1 LNSRVRNGIIIAIL
15 GIALIAFGIFITS
28 RLLLNNL
35 APLPPAETEA
45 DETVPVLVATHP
57 IAVGMVLQAGDVNIV
72 DVPVGLAPSGS
83 LDNVESAVGRYAMV
97 DLAAGEMVLDQKL
110 ADPTNISQ
118 GIGLNLEL
126 DQVLLAFPADD
137 LMSSLS
143 FIKRGDLVDIFATIE
158 QKIPAD
164 PDQLGAIEG
173 EEPTQNEVLA
183 YTFDALQRVKITAM
197 VVEIVEDRQTTPTLN
212 AKDDGEQTQPQ
223 ETETKAYL
231 LALSSQDALALKHL
245 KDTGAVFDLVLRN
258 PKSNQLFE
266 NGPVTL
272 KYLFDRYQ
280 LEGPR

>member
-1 LNSRVRNGIIIAIL
+1 MNSRVRNGIIIAIL
-15 GIALIAFGIFITS
+15 GIALIACGIFFTG

-35 APLPPAETEA
+35 APLPPAETEV
-45 DETVPVLVATHP
+45 EESVQVLVATHP
-57 IAVGMVLQAGDVNIV
+57 IAAGMVLEAGDVNIV

-83 LDNVESAVGRYAMV
+83 LENVESAVGRYVMV
-97 DLAAGEMVLDQKL
+97 DLSAGEMVLDQKL

-118 GIGLNLEL
+118 GVGFNLEL

-137 LMSSLS
+137 LMSTLNY
-143 FIKRGDLVDIFATIE
+143 IQRGDQVDIFATIE

-173 EEPTQNEVLA
+173 EEPTNNEVLA
-183 YTFDALQRVKITAM
+183 YTFDAMQRVKITGK
-197 VVEIVEDRQTTPTLN
+197 VVEIVEDRQSTPTLN
-212 AKDDGEQTQPQ
+212 AKEDEEPTQPE

-231 LALSSQDALALKHL
+231 LALSSQDALTLKYL

>member
-1 LNSRVRNGIIIAIL
+1 MNSRVRNGIIIAIL
-15 GIALIAFGIFITS
+15 GIALVAFGIFLTG

-45 DETVPVLVATHP
+45 EESVQVLVATHP
-57 IAVGMVLQAGDVNIV
+57 IAAGMVLQAGDVNIV
-72 DVPVGLAPSGS
+72 EVPVGLAPSGS
-83 LDNVESAVGRYAMV
+83 LNNVESAVGRFAMV

-110 ADPTNISQ
+110 ADPSNISQ
-118 GIGLNLEL
+118 GIGYNLEL

-143 FIKRGDLVDIFATIE
+143 FVQRGDLVDIFATIE

-164 PDQLGAIEG
+164 PDQLGAIDG
-173 EEPTQNEVLA
+173 EEPAQNEVLA
-183 YTFDALQRVKITAM
+183 YTFDALERVKITAM

-212 AKDDGEQTQPQ
+212 AKEDEEQTQPQ
-223 ETETKAYL
+223 ETKTKAYL
-231 LALSSQDALALKHL
+231 LALSSEDALALKHL